1 MERLWL
7 VPLQLGNVLASTCR
21 VMNWSTSLTA
31 YVPKKVIEPSGTA
44 LVSSG
49 VCWLQTRESQDGD
62 HQRETSVVIEHEGAS
77 GIGAERIGR
86 PADLMS
92 RLSDERPGTD
102 DTFRLG
108 EDWHSKANCPSLR
121 A

>member
-1 MERLWL
+1 
-7 VPLQLGNVLASTCR
+7 
-21 VMNWSTSLTA
+21 
-31 YVPKKVIEPSGTA
+31 
-44 LVSSG
+44 
-49 VCWLQTRESQDGD
+49 
-62 HQRETSVVIEHEGAS
+62 VIEHEGAS